1 MGSVYLRNRVWWF
14 KFYTPTGS
22 CVRRSAKTTSKRRA
36 EMLLAQE
43 VAKAYGRAPEPRG
56 RSIPRLS
63 IGVALEEWEAE
74 RRKEECSKNTRKYPR
89 RLATIFGIDRPL
101 SSLTAEELTRYGRDR
116 CNVVA
121 SPTAHRELASFAAF
135 LDWCVE
141 RGYLAK
147 SPADDAT
154 FPSNATRRRA
164 AVSMDVVAAAL
175 EATKDDD
182 SIHPILLLAFCNG
195 VCRGEMAALRW
206 EDIDLERAQM
216 TIRKGKTAARRATMA
231 IHPTLLEW
239 LKAHKHE
246 SGPVLT
252 LLDRYRAPTRKPVS
266 PDTITRRIFDWNRA
280 AASEGRPTIPTPH
293 LGRHTLATF
302 LVQNRVPIERVSKI
316 LRHARIA
323 TTDAFY
329 AHLKPVDCAEDL
341 AKFPI

>member
-14 KFYTPTGS
+14 KFYTPAGS
-22 CVRRSAKTTSKRRA
+22 CIRKSARTTSKKRA
-36 EMLLAQE
+36 ELLLSQE
-43 VAKAYGRAPEPRG
+43 VAKAYGRAPEARG
-56 RSIPRLS
+56 RAVPRLTL
-63 IGVALEEWEAE
+63 GDAVDEWRTE
-74 RRKEECSKNTRKYPR
+74 RAKSPASLQTLNYPG
-89 RLATIFGIDRPL
+89 RLATML
-101 SSLTAEELTRYGRDR
+101 GRDR
-116 CNVVA
+116 ALSSVTSDDLTTYGRNRSNVVA
-121 SPTAHRELASFAAF
+121 PQTAFRELASFAAF

-154 FPSNATRRRA
+154 FPKNETRRRA

-175 EATKDDD
+175 EATKGDD
-182 SIHPILLLAFCNG
+182 SIYPVLLLAYCNG

-206 EDIDLERAQM
+206 EDVDVERAQM
-216 TIRKGKTAARRATMA
+216 TIRKGKTSARRATMA

-239 LKAHKHE
+239 MRAHRQS
-246 SGPVLT
+246 SGPVLPRWT
-252 LLDRYRAPTRKPVS
+252 ERGPTREPLTPGAIS
-266 PDTITRRIFDWNRA
+266 RRLFDWNKA
-280 AASEGRPTIPTPH
+280 ATAEGRATIPNPH

-329 AHLKPVDCAEDL
+329 AHLRPIDCAEDL
-341 AKFPI
+341 AKFPV